1 LNQRAIRF
9 RILFILYYNFFRY
22 SDITVNTK
30 IIIEDA
36 GLSVVDQDLVTANII
51 YLHNKDYLRG
61 KFYAGSATPV
71 FLKITPSG
79 IDYTEELIKKFDNY
93 LNQQQGLSKDE
104 ISASNLLNNAI
115 PEERLK
121 TMHSIFMRFPA
132 LFDNFCNQL

>member
-1 LNQRAIRF
+1 MNNLAIRF
-9 RILFILYYNFFRY
+9 RLLFILYYNFIRY
-22 SDITVNTK
+22 SDITINTQIVIK
-30 IIIEDA
+30 DA
-36 GLSVVDQDLVTANII
+36 GLDENQNTVTSNIV
-51 YLHNKDYLRG
+51 YLHG
-61 KFYAGSATPV
+61 KEFIQGGYESGSVAPV